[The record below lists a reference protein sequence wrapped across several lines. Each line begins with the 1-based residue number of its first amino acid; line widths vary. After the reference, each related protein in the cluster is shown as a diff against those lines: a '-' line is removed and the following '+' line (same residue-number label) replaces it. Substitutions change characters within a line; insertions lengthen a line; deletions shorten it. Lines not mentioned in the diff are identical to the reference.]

1 MERAACRLKFRKR
14 TIMSCWRG
22 QIDTL
27 ELEEEVQK
35 KMLIDR
41 EIETGQGVRTGKTL
55 LLE

>member
-1 MERAACRLKFRKR
+1 
-14 TIMSCWRG
+14 MSCWRG